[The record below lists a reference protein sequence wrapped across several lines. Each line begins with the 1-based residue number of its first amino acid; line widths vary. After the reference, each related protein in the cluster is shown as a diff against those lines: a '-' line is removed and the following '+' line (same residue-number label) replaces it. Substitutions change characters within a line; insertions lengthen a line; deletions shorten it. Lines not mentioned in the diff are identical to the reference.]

1 MNSEPLSP
9 RAESALAQLLA
20 LRKLPQS
27 GGVLAAQRKIFDRI
41 NAVDSLAIALELVR
55 LEPSNG

>member
-1 MNSEPLSP
+1 LSP

-41 NAVDSLAIALELVR
+41 NAVDSLAIALELAR

>member
-1 MNSEPLSP
+1 
-9 RAESALAQLLA
+9 LAQLLA

-41 NAVDSLAIALELVR
+41 KAVDSLAIALELAR